1 MRGQQHS
8 RVYRTL
14 AFALLL
20 LTIAVLNLP
29 GTHALAAT
37 PAPGVAITPVPV
49 TTLGLRFTPALVTG
63 GVVAGGQVT
72 YYLNL
77 HNYGPASV
85 PFKLTV
91 NNPDGWK
98 VQIKASDV
106 AIKAG
111 GDVAVALT
119 IGAPTS
125 NDSSK
130 TTITVAAISPTSTAK
145 TQVNLQILRPSTG
158 P

>member
-8 RVYRTL
+8 RLFRTL
-14 AFALLL
+14 AFSLLL
-20 LTIAVLNLP
+20 LTIAALDLP
-29 GTHALAAT
+29 GTHARAAS
-37 PAPGVAITPVPV
+37 PAPGVSITPIPV
-49 TTLGLRFTPALVTG
+49 TTMGLSFTPALITG

-77 HNYGPASV
+77 HNYGAESV

-91 NNPDGWK
+91 HNPDGWK
-98 VQIKASDV
+98 VQIKASDM

-111 GDVAVALT
+111 GDVTVALT
-119 IGAPTS
+119 VGVPVISAG
-125 NDSSK
+125 SK
-130 TTITVAAISPTSTAK
+130 TTITVNAFSPTSKTK

>member
-8 RVYRTL
+8 RLFRTL

-20 LTIAVLNLP
+20 LTISILNLP

-37 PAPGVAITPVPV
+37 PAPGVSITPVPV
-49 TTLGLRFTPALVTG
+49 TTMGLSFTPALVTG
-63 GVVAGGQVT
+63 GVIAGGQVT

-77 HNYGPASV
+77 HNYGPESV

-91 NNPDGWK
+91 HNPDSWK

-111 GDVAVALT
+111 GDVVVALT
-119 IGAPTS
+119 VGAPTS
-125 NDSSK
+125 NTGGK
-130 TTITVAAISPTSTAK
+130 TTITVTAVSPTSTTK
-145 TQVNLQILRPSTG
+145 TQVSLQILRPSTG